1 MIDPTIYAS
10 MHSSSL
16 RRYVPSLYSS
26 SSALTLWAG
35 VICVLLVHTLSA
47 QAQVGTINGFVR
59 DTDTKETL
67 ISATVSIKGTK
78 FGALTNKSGFFVLKN
93 VPAGAYTLSVRY
105 LGYQPVDKQ
114 ITIEADAVQSLDIA
128 MTSKTAQSEQV
139 TVEANREVEKRQIS
153 ISQVN
158 VSMQTIKQMRLG
170 GEADVFRTIQLLPGV
185 LTSSQIS
192 SGLFIRGGSP
202 DQNLVLLDGMTVYN
216 PSHLFGFISTFN
228 ADAIKDVEVIKG
240 GFPAEYGG
248 RLSAVLNLT
257 QKDGNQDKFE
267 GVGSVGLISSK
278 LSLEGPI
285 GNGSWFIGGRRT
297 YLDLILGLVPEDP
310 QNPFPRFG
318 FYDLNGKITQN
329 ISPNDKISLSG
340 FMSADDLTLNGA
352 GVGFTI
358 GIGNRGGSLK

>member
-1 MIDPTIYAS
+1 
-10 MHSSSL
+10 
-16 RRYVPSLYSS
+16 
-26 SSALTLWAG
+26 
-35 VICVLLVHTLSA
+35 
-47 QAQVGTINGFVR
+47 
-59 DTDTKETL
+59 
-67 ISATVSIKGTK
+67 
-78 FGALTNKSGFFVLKN
+78 
-93 VPAGAYTLSVRY
+93 
-105 LGYQPVDKQ
+105 
-114 ITIEADAVQSLDIA
+114 
-128 MTSKTAQSEQV
+128 
-139 TVEANREVEKRQIS
+139 
-153 ISQVN
+153 
-158 VSMQTIKQMRLG
+158 
-170 GEADVFRTIQLLPGV
+170 
-185 LTSSQIS
+185 
-192 SGLFIRGGSP
+192 LFIRGGSP